1 MTKTNLL
8 ENLINITRYIPFI
21 NSFMCV
27 LYSVLEYF
35 SIHIHILNI
44 LIGMSFIYI
53 YVLYILSY
61 LLHFCWKH
69 RLAIHFLS
77 ILLREEKR
85 HRVMEFWLGHHH
97 WCFVVN
103 IGKWHLV
110 GWHYSWA
117 VWLFSGILVCRHRQS
132 VRCTPL
138 FPALPTLLPETPD
151 SRIIIEEDGIKNE
164 IPAEAG
170 IWR

>member
-69 RLAIHFLS
+69 RLAIHFIS
-77 ILLREEKR
+77 IYLLTSLIDSYFKLPISD
-85 HRVMEFWLGHHH
+85 FSYLLLILGIA
-97 WCFVVN
+97 FIFLLYYFIRSNYERLVN
-103 IGKWHLV
+103 YFYNKL
-110 GWHYSWA
+110 A
-117 VWLFSGILVCRHRQS
+117 
-132 VRCTPL
+132 P
-138 FPALPTLLPETPD
+138 
-151 SRIIIEEDGIKNE
+151 KN
-164 IPAEAG
+164 
-170 IWR
+170 